1 MALTTEGL
9 GFIGSNFS
17 NNYVKL
23 RGKVTIFDYL
33 DLRSGGSIYYFKGI
47 VDSLK
52 LYNRVFS

>member
-23 RGKVTIFDYL
+23 RGQGNNIRLFRTQIRREY
-33 DLRSGGSIYYFKGI
+33 I
-47 VDSLK
+47 
-52 LYNRVFS
+52 LY